1 MNSGDHDDEDN
12 DNGDDDNDE
21 NDDNGDDNGVTTMK
35 MKMMKFTCRQIIKMI
50 TTNDIDDTYN
60 DDNDR

>member
-12 DNGDDDNDE
+12 DNGDDD
-21 NDDNGDDNGVTTMK
+21 DNGDDNGVTTMK
-35 MKMMKFTCRQIIKMI
+35 MKMMNFTWRQMITMI
-50 TTNDIDDTYN
+50 TTNDNDDTYN